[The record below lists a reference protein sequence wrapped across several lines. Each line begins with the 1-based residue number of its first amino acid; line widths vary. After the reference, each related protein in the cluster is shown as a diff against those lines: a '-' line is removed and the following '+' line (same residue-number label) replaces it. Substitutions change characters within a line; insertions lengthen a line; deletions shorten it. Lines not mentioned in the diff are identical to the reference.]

1 MRLDCT
7 EVTARVVLGADV
19 VIGVHLWV
27 VTGVFV
33 VVGVVLWVVA
43 TALGDKE

>member
-7 EVTARVVLGADV
+7 EVTARVVLGAEV

-27 VTGVFV
+27 VAGAFV
-33 VVGVVLWVVA
+33 VVGVVLWAVV